1 MNEEAGALLGVC
13 SSINCRDERD
23 VSGRWP
29 KSLFHQKSVW
39 YGPTSP
45 WGHVVQT
52 VHGTATPSQG
62 SRTVP
67 SGTRLMLQDIYVTQR
82 CCFIKW
88 HTPYMQQ
95 RSERKSSSFQSWFF
109 FFFLYSGISKNICS
123 LRYCIGCS
131 CNTKTKPGLGSP
143 LQFWDLPH
151 YYLTSQGQFVG
162 KVPKNYKFR
171 LQSETRP
178 ENVIFPCLENSQS

>member
-1 MNEEAGALLGVC
+1 MNEETGALLGVC

-62 SRTVP
+62 SRTVL
-67 SGTRLMLQDIYVTQR
+67 SGTRLMLQDIYVTQMLLYKL
-82 CCFIKW
+82 IYSLYAAKEW
-88 HTPYMQQ
+88 EKKQQ
-95 RSERKSSSFQSWFF
+95 LSELSFF
-109 FFFLYSGISKNICS
+109 FFFFWYSGISKNICS

-131 CNTKTKPGLGSP
+131 CNTKTNPGLGTP
-143 LQFWDLPH
+143 LQF
-151 YYLTSQGQFVG
+151 
-162 KVPKNYKFR
+162 
-171 LQSETRP
+171 
-178 ENVIFPCLENSQS
+178 